1 MAESMKNVDI
11 LISPT
16 VASDIPRIDEV
27 HNVDSI
33 TEYANDYFTVPS
45 SVAGTPC
52 VCIPGN
58 KLGQS
63 IKVWGKFGQDL
74 NLLSQA
80 RLIDKLID
88 N

>member
-1 MAESMKNVDI
+1 MTDSMKNVDI

-27 HNVDSI
+27 NNVDSI

-52 VCIPGN
+52 ICLPGA
-58 KLGQS
+58 KLG
-63 IKVWGKFGQDL
+63 
-74 NLLSQA
+74 
-80 RLIDKLID
+80 
-88 N
+88 

>member
-1 MAESMKNVDI
+1 MTDALKDVDI

-16 VASDIPRIDEV
+16 VANDIPRIDKV
-27 HNVDSI
+27 AHIDSI

-52 VCIPGN
+52 VCLPGL

-63 IKVWGKFGQDL
+63 LKVWGKFGQDL